1 MVIAFCEDYD
11 LHLPWTDTPITK
23 QDLGW
28 IIVIIDIFVI
38 IALILFTWFL
48 ENGQNNYVEMYNE
61 MTLEMS
67 DFSLKIKGL
76 PDERYYSEYNTKH
89 RDEALRALI
98 VSHFQNII

>member
-1 MVIAFCEDYD
+1 MLIAVCEDYEMQ
-11 LHLPWTDTPITK
+11 LPWSDTLITK

-38 IALILFTWFL
+38 TALILFTYFL

-61 MTLEMS
+61 FTLEMS

-76 PDERYYSEYNTKH
+76 PDERHYSDNNIKF
-89 RDEALRALI
+89 RDEALRALVI
-98 VSHFQNII
+98 SHF